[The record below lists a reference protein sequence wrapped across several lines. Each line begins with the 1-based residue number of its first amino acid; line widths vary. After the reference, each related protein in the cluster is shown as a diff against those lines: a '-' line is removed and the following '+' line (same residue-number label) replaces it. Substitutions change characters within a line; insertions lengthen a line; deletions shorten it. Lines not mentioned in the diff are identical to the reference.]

1 MNTLLKALSRIDHAH
16 IRIQKIL
23 LAALSVVVSVLMVVE
38 VIARFVLH
46 SPLFG
51 LEEVI
56 LICMMWIYMIGAVVA
71 SHNRAHLNADIVAV
85 ATPNKRVHAIIRTLA
100 TFITLVIAGF
110 ILTWSYD
117 LFAWGMEKQQG
128 TPVFRI
134 PWVVSQ
140 SSLFFASIMFLI
152 YLGRDL
158 VIDLGSIIRNEKPQS
173 AAGPEE

>member
-1 MNTLLKALSRIDHAH
+1 MNTLLEALSRVDRAH
-16 IRIQKIL
+16 IKIQKIL
-23 LAALSVVVSVLMVVE
+23 LATLSVVVSVLMVVE
-38 VIARFVLH
+38 VITRFVLH

-51 LEEVI
+51 LEEVT

-71 SHNRAHLNADIVAV
+71 SHNRAHLNAEMVAI
-85 ATPNKRVHAIIRTLA
+85 ATSNQRLRKIIQTSA

-110 ILTWSYD
+110 ILTWSYS

-152 YLGRDL
+152 YLLRDF
-158 VIDLGSIIRNEKPQS
+158 ISDFGSIIRNKKPQS
-173 AAGPEE
+173 SAGPES